1 MSSDEGQICHSGA
14 ADVGVLRMVVLDVH
28 QQQFVI
34 SKQFVAG
41 FNWTPY
47 TLNSGGLT
55 IQTMSANR
63 VTTCPVSEAFPF
75 KIHGEVAELLED
87 DDEDDE
93 TGTG

>member
-1 MSSDEGQICHSGA
+1 MIMFD
-14 ADVGVLRMVVLDVH
+14 MH
-28 QQQFVI
+28 QQEFVI
-34 SKQFVAG
+34 AKQFVAG

-55 IQTMSANR
+55 IQTTSANK

-75 KIHGEVAELLED
+75 KIHGEVAEFLE
-87 DDEDDE
+87 DDEDDDDEE

>member
-1 MSSDEGQICHSGA
+1 MIMFD
-14 ADVGVLRMVVLDVH
+14 MH
-28 QQQFVI
+28 QQEFVI
-34 SKQFVAG
+34 AKQFVAG

-47 TLNSGGLT
+47 TLNSGRLT
-55 IQTMSANR
+55 IQTTSVNK

-87 DDEDDE
+87 DDGDDE